1 MLQQATS
8 TITCGQNSFSWFPS
22 NESWA
27 ERIKCVADFCWKE
40 RRISFGLGAGFVLK
54 REQVYFVRY
63 FKPLPHPLTLYGAT
77 SFNRQQTRTKSAP
90 TQQPSHNFTLRSVA
104 NFMFRGAKKSDIIKK
119 DKNNTIQK
127 WAHPWHSCTV
137 WMVLS
142 ALIVSV
148 LVRKYWQHFRTNW
161 PWCLVLVFAPSIPG
175 KGGTIHS
182 KVKT

>member
-77 SFNRQQTRTKSAP
+77 SFNRQQTRTKSSP
-90 TQQPSHNFTLRSVA
+90 TQQPSHNFTFRSVA
-104 NFMFRGAKKSDIIKK
+104 NLMSRRAKKLEITKK
-119 DKNNTIQK
+119 DKNDTIQNGHILGILALFE
-127 WAHPWHSCTV
+127 WFGVRWSY
-137 WMVLS
+137 LS
-142 ALIVSV
+142 L
-148 LVRKYWQHFRTNW
+148 
-161 PWCLVLVFAPSIPG
+161 
-175 KGGTIHS
+175 
-182 KVKT
+182 